1 MKNDNFNPAFIQL
14 IKDATKAPSGHN
26 TQPWK
31 FMVNENQII
40 LKPDY
45 SKRLKVVDP
54 DDHEL
59 FISLGCALENL
70 TLSAKAHN
78 ISPKVDMNFKDGY
91 DEIVVDLT
99 ESKNI
104 QKDNLYDFISS
115 RQTTRSE
122 YKATP
127 ISKEILDQL
136 TDLEE
141 CDDVQIML
149 FTHKQQIEGLT
160 PYIIEGSNLQFA
172 NKEFVEELVSWCR
185 FSKKAAQEKGDGLW
199 SASMG
204 FPNMPKSIGSFVM
217 KNFVSAKSEAKRWA
231 NLIEKSAG
239 FALFVVKE
247 NTKSNWVELGRRFQ
261 RFALKSAQLNIRH
274 AHVNMPCEEI
284 EVRKKMMAEFKLGT
298 RHPLLLIRFG
308 YADTMPY
315 SLRRPIEDVI
325 EEGGVSLR

>member
-1 MKNDNFNPAFIQL
+1 MKNDNLNPQFIQL

-31 FMVNENQII
+31 FKVSENQII
-40 LKPDY
+40 LKSDY

-78 ISPKVDMNFKDGY
+78 LMPNVSMNFKDGY
-91 DEIVVDLT
+91 DEIVIDLI
-99 ESKNI
+99 ESKNM
-104 QKDNLYDFISS
+104 QKDNLYDFISK
-115 RQTTRSE
+115 RQTTRRE
-122 YKATP
+122 YNPTP
-127 ISKEILDQL
+127 IGKDILDQL
-136 TDLEE
+136 TGLEE
-141 CDDVQIML
+141 RNDVEIML
-149 FTHKQQIEGLT
+149 FSNKQQIERLT
-160 PYIIEGSNLQFA
+160 PYIIEGSDLQFA
-172 NKEFVEELVSWCR
+172 NKEFVQELVSWCR

-199 SASMG
+199 AASMG
-204 FPNMPKSIGSFVM
+204 FPNMPKPIGSFVM

-231 NLIEKSAG
+231 NLIDKSAG

-247 NTKSNWVELGRRFQ
+247 NSKSNWVELGRRFQ
-261 RFALKSAQLNIRH
+261 RFALKATQLNIKH

-284 EVRKKMMAEFKLGT
+284 EVRKKMIADFNLGT
-298 RHPLLLIRFG
+298 RHPLLLVRFG

-315 SLRRPIEDVI
+315 SFRKPTEEVI
-325 EEGGVSLR
+325 ERVE